1 MSPSPQ
7 RIPSSFRDP
16 SGFLYQQD
24 GRLLRQVNQ
33 VYQEDYD
40 RLMAS
45 GLYQKLADKGSL
57 VRHSEVAQAPAV
69 PGPAY
74 KVIEPERVAF
84 ISYPYEWSFSQLKD
98 AALLTLHIQR
108 AALKAGMTLKDASAY
123 NIQFHQGRPVLIDTL
138 SFARYVE
145 GTPWV
150 AYRQFCQHFLAP
162 LALMSLVDIRLG
174 KLLQTHLDGIPLDLA
189 SKLLPW
195 STRFNFGLQV
205 HIHVHAYAQ
214 QRYAGQA
221 VNEKDGKT
229 QARISANGMTG
240 LIDSL
245 ENAVK
250 KLAWKPRG
258 TDWVDYYRA
267 TNYTDAAFEAK
278 KQVVGR
284 LLHQVAPRTV
294 WDLGANTGI
303 FSRLAEDIPGCQ
315 VISTDI
321 DPGAIEVNYLEGKK
335 STCRNV
341 LPLILDLTNP
351 SPAIGWDNTER
362 SAFLQRGPVDVVM
375 ALALI
380 HHLAISNNLPLE
392 DVSRLLASLGRY
404 TIIEFVP
411 KGDSQVERLLA
422 SRDDIFPNYTLE
434 GFLQAFSRDFN
445 VQEQVPVAG
454 TSRTVFLLARK

>member
-24 GRLLRQVNQ
+24 GLLLRQVNQ
-33 VYQEDYD
+33 AYREDYD
-40 RLMAS
+40 RLMGS
-45 GLYQKLADKGSL
+45 GLYQKLANQGSL
-57 VRHSEVAQAPAV
+57 VQHSEVAQAPAV
-69 PGPAY
+69 AELAY
-74 KVIEPERVAF
+74 KVIQPERVAF

-108 AALKAGMTLKDASAY
+108 EALKAGMTLKDASAY
-123 NIQFHQGRPVLIDTL
+123 NIQFHQGRPILIDTL
-138 SFARYVE
+138 SFARYEE

-162 LALMSLVDIRLG
+162 LALMSLVDIRLS
-174 KLLQTHLDGIPLDLA
+174 KLLQIHLDGIPLDLA

-195 STRFNFGLQV
+195 STRLNFGLQV
-205 HIHVHAYAQ
+205 HIHVHALAQ

-221 VNEKDGKT
+221 VKGGKS
-229 QARISANGMTG
+229 QAKMSRNAMTG
-240 LIDSL
+240 LLDSL
-245 ENAVK
+245 ENVVK
-250 KLAWKPRG
+250 KLAWRPRG
-258 TDWVDYYRA
+258 TDWVDYYSA
-267 TNYTDAAFEAK
+267 TNYSDAALEAK
-278 KQVVGR
+278 KQIVGQ
-284 LLHQVAPRTV
+284 LLHQVAPRTM
-294 WDLGANTGI
+294 WDLGANTGV

-335 STCRNV
+335 SSCRNV

-351 SPAIGWDNTER
+351 SPGIGWGNAER
-362 SAFLQRGPVDVVM
+362 AAFLPRGPVDVVM

-380 HHLAISNNLPLE
+380 HHLAISNNVPLD
-392 DVSRLLASLGRY
+392 DVSRLLATLGRQV
-404 TIIEFVP
+404 IIEFVP
-411 KGDSQVERLLA
+411 KGDSQVDRLLA

-434 GFLQAFSRDFN
+434 GFLRAFSSDFV
-445 VQEQVPVAG
+445 VQEQVPIAG
-454 TSRTVFLLARK
+454 TSRTIFLLARK

>member
-24 GRLLRQVNQ
+24 GLLLRQVNQ
-33 VYQEDYD
+33 AYREDYD
-40 RLMAS
+40 RLMGS
-45 GLYQKLADKGSL
+45 GLYQKLANQGSL
-57 VRHSEVAQAPAV
+57 VQHSEVAQAPAV
-69 PGPAY
+69 AELAY
-74 KVIEPERVAF
+74 KVIQPERVAF

-108 AALKAGMTLKDASAY
+108 EALKAGMTLKDASAY
-123 NIQFHQGRPVLIDTL
+123 NIQFHQGRPILIDTL
-138 SFARYVE
+138 SFARYEE

-162 LALMSLVDIRLG
+162 LALMSLVDIRLS
-174 KLLQTHLDGIPLDLA
+174 KLLQIHLDGIPLDLA

-195 STRFNFGLQV
+195 STRLNFGLQV
-205 HIHVHAYAQ
+205 HIHVHALAQ

-221 VNEKDGKT
+221 VKGGKS
-229 QARISANGMTG
+229 QAKMSRNAMTG
-240 LIDSL
+240 LLDSL
-245 ENAVK
+245 ENVVK
-250 KLAWKPRG
+250 KLAWRPRG
-258 TDWVDYYRA
+258 TDWVDYYSA
-267 TNYTDAAFEAK
+267 TNYSDAAFDAK
-278 KQVVGR
+278 KQIVGQ
-284 LLHQVAPRTV
+284 LLHQVAPRTM
-294 WDLGANTGI
+294 WDLGANTGV

-335 STCRNV
+335 SSCRNV

-351 SPAIGWDNTER
+351 SPGIGWGNAER
-362 SAFLQRGPVDVVM
+362 AAFLPRGPVDVVM

-380 HHLAISNNLPLE
+380 HHLAISNNVPLD
-392 DVSRLLASLGRY
+392 DVSRLLATLGRQV
-404 TIIEFVP
+404 IIEFVP
-411 KGDSQVERLLA
+411 KGDSQVDRLLA

-434 GFLQAFSRDFN
+434 GFLRAFSSDFV
-445 VQEQVPVAG
+445 VQEQVPIAG
-454 TSRTVFLLARK
+454 TSRTIFLLARK